1 MESSQQ
7 RQHYTKHHITLGVIS
22 GISLVCSFLAA
33 YMDKPFVVYSTLA
46 VIFIAGSFIAFQD
59 DRLLW
64 HVTFGYR
71 IDEDTAYDI
80 YETVDLSRRPHL
92 GPHKT
97 DVLDI
102 RYFLCD
108 SLRRR
113 YIIPNSRVKDLLEI
127 FPDFMSIL
135 DRDGLT
141 TPFELACHYS
151 SVDIVQYMVELDEKL
166 LESRDEL
173 GNTPLHWACQNTT
186 SGCVDIVQYMLP
198 NTCTFSFN
206 QLRSYKNGD

>member
-1 MESSQQ
+1 
-7 RQHYTKHHITLGVIS
+7 
-22 GISLVCSFLAA
+22 
-33 YMDKPFVVYSTLA
+33 MDKPFVVYSTLT
-46 VIFIAGSFIAFQD
+46 VLFIVDSLMAFQD
-59 DRLLW
+59 DVDLW

-80 YETVDLSRRPHL
+80 YETVDISRRPHL

-113 YIIPNSRVKDLLEI
+113 DIIPNRVKDLLEI
-127 FPDFMSIL
+127 FPDYMSIL
-135 DRDGLT
+135 DRDGIT

-151 SVDIVQYMVELDEKL
+151 SVDIVQYNRV
-166 LESRDEL
+166 
-173 GNTPLHWACQNTT
+173 G
-186 SGCVDIVQYMLP
+186 
-198 NTCTFSFN
+198 
-206 QLRSYKNGD
+206 